1 LTQPRD
7 RRPPFPRWLVVL
19 FATIAIAACGQTPS
33 SPSAAAANPT
43 GAPTSTASTPVTA
56 TPSQAAA
63 TARPAATPSPVAGPI
78 AGLWRV
84 RRVLAQDDRSALLP
98 TTAYGDDAYD
108 IHASCPN
115 EPCDRIDVRA
125 APFGQAEPLTTATLD
140 RDKADAPTYQSAA
153 TEAAGQCL
161 TPDGN
166 RVPGGA
172 SVKSTLRLWLAS
184 VRPAGTAIQ
193 SIQLQGRLDLDIAP
207 TPIGTASGCE
217 RQTASYELTGRREA
231 AAILPGQT
239 DADTTDNPI
248 PGSDG
253 LVALPTISVKVP
265 ASTVD
270 YFSVRGDT
278 VDELV
283 NAVARGGVTAC
294 GQIEYEWYR
303 GDARPSAC
311 TQTNFSDLTASIQT
325 ASNSA
330 TGACR
335 ITSSKVGVTFTIH
348 MPQWTAPKRVPAP
361 LLAWWRAIVTFIRNH
376 ETGHTAISRD
386 YVKQLNAKLDGAV
399 CSSVNAI
406 ITKWAGQLSAAQ
418 EAYDRREYSKPW
430 PVPPLGY

>member
-1 LTQPRD
+1 M
-7 RRPPFPRWLVVL
+7 V
-19 FATIAIAACGQTPS
+19 
-33 SPSAAAANPT
+33 
-43 GAPTSTASTPVTA
+43 
-56 TPSQAAA
+56 
-63 TARPAATPSPVAGPI
+63 TPSPVAAPI

-84 RRVLAQDDRSALLP
+84 RRVLAQDDRGALLP

-108 IHASCPN
+108 IHAPCPN

-125 APFGQAEPLTTATLD
+125 APFGQADPLTSVTLD
-140 RDKADAPTYQSAA
+140 RDESAPSYHSPA
-153 TEAAGQCL
+153 TAAAGQCL
-161 TPDGN
+161 STGGV

-184 VRPAGTAIQ
+184 VRPAGTAIE
-193 SIQLQGRLDLDIAP
+193 SIQLQGRLDIDIAP

-217 RQTASYELTGRREA
+217 RQTASYDLTGRRES

-239 DADTTDNPI
+239 DADTTDDPI

-253 LVALPTISVKVP
+253 LVALPKISVSVP
-265 ASTVD
+265 ASDIDYFPVRGGTVD
-270 YFSVRGDT
+270 QLID
-278 VDELV
+278 
-283 NAVARGGVTAC
+283 AVARGGVIAC

-311 TQTNFSDLTASIQT
+311 TQTQFSDLTGSVRT

-335 ITSSKVGVTFTIH
+335 ITSSKVAVTFTIH

-376 ETGHTAISRD
+376 EAGHTAISRD
-386 YVKQLNAKLDGAV
+386 YIKQLNAKLDGAV

-406 ITKWAGQLSAAQ
+406 VRKWAGQLSAAQ

-430 PVPPLGY
+430 PVPPAAY

>member
-1 LTQPRD
+1 ML
-7 RRPPFPRWLVVL
+7 L
-19 FATIAIAACGQTPS
+19 AAIAVAGCAQAPSTPTPAAPTPLVT
-33 SPSAAAANPT
+33 PSAAA
-43 GAPTSTASTPVTA
+43 STPPNA
-56 TPSQAAA
+56 APSRAAA
-63 TARPAATPSPVAGPI
+63 TASPAVTPSPVAAPI

-84 RRVLAQDDRSALLP
+84 RRVLAQDDRGALLP
-98 TTAYGDDAYD
+98 TTTYGDDAYD

-125 APFGQAEPLTTATLD
+125 APFGRADPLTTMTLD
-140 RDKADAPTYQSAA
+140 RDKSAPMYHSPA
-153 TEAAGQCL
+153 TAAAGQCL
-161 TPDGN
+161 SAGGV

-172 SVKSTLRLWLAS
+172 AVKSTLRLWLAS

-193 SIQLQGRLDLDIAP
+193 SIQLQGRLDIDIAP

-217 RQTASYELTGRREA
+217 RQTASYDLAGRREA

-239 DADTTDNPI
+239 DADTTDDPL

-253 LVALPTISVKVP
+253 LVALPKISVSVP
-265 ASTVD
+265 ASEIDYFPVRGSTVD
-270 YFSVRGDT
+270 QLID
-278 VDELV
+278 
-283 NAVARGGVTAC
+283 AVARGGVTAC
-294 GQIEYEWYR
+294 GAIEYEWYR

-311 TQTNFSDLTASIQT
+311 TQTQFSDLTGSIQT

-335 ITSSKVGVTFTIH
+335 ITSSKVEVTFTIH

-376 ETGHTAISRD
+376 EAGHTAISRD
-386 YVKQLNAKLDGAV
+386 YIKQLNAKLDGAV

-406 ITKWAGQLSAAQ
+406 VRKWAGQLSAAQ

-430 PVPPLGY
+430 PVPPFGY